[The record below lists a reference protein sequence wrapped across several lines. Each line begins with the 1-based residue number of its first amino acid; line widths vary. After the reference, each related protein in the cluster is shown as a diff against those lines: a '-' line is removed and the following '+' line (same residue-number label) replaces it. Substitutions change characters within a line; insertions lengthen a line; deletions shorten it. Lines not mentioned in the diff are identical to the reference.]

1 MSMDTRADDLI
12 KALQFMEE
20 YDITQD
26 EAKWALDHDPYSGM
40 NVPIKIVHTKILGL
54 MIDYLERQGY
64 KLWAKGCG
72 MAFMM
77 RVKNA
82 NVEKIF
88 ICRRVFDGCSS
99 DTKGVSHQVGCSKHQ
114 AETDHGPGTDE
125 AESETPS
132 DEEKGH
138 GTLIG
143 ICVGLGMALLG
154 LLLMELGQIDVGLW
168 LIQIGLLVFLFS
180 VLHWTRTAHY

>member
-1 MSMDTRADDLI
+1 MSVDTRADDLI

-99 DTKGVSHQVGCSKHQ
+99 DTKGVSHQVGYSKHQ
-114 AETDHGPGTDE
+114 AETDHGQGTDE

-132 DEEKGH
+132 EDQNR
-138 GTLIG
+138 
-143 ICVGLGMALLG
+143 ALLSRTEKTPAAG
-154 LLLMELGQIDVGLW
+154 LE
-168 LIQIGLLVFLFS
+168 IGG
-180 VLHWTRTAHY
+180 